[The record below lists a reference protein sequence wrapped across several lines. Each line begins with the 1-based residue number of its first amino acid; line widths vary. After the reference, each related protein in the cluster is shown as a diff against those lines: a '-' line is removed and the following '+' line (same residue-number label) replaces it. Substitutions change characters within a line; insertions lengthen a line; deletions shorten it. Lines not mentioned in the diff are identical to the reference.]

1 MTFLS
6 LIYKVLSKF
15 LGLNKAIDEQHQHS
29 INQMLNIY
37 VPYESQEVLSSF
49 VYPFQSLSMLIT
61 CAKEDREKTSN

>member
-1 MTFLS
+1 
-6 LIYKVLSKF
+6 
-15 LGLNKAIDEQHQHS
+15 
-29 INQMLNIY
+29 MLNIY